1 MTKSEKPTKSDRNIW
16 FPAKKY
22 GYGWGR
28 PVVWQGWVAFIGCLF
43 VGLAP
48 LLYLATFYKG
58 DVYCREVITKGINA
72 ACNPE
77 VATPV
82 YMLGALL
89 WFAAWILILVQVCT
103 SKGEKASWRWGN
115 KKGKNH
121 SAAKPKSN

>member
-1 MTKSEKPTKSDRNIW
+1 MTKAEKTTKKGTTVW

-28 PVVWQGWVAFIGCLF
+28 PVVWQGWVAFIGCLLA
-43 VGLAP
+43 GLSP
-48 LLYLATFYKG
+48 LMYLATFYKG
-58 DVYCREVITKGINA
+58 DAYCRDIIAKGIDT

-89 WFAAWILILVQVCT
+89 WFMSWVLIVVQMCT
-103 SKGEKASWRWGN
+103 TKGEKPSWRWGSS
-115 KKGKNH
+115 KKDK
-121 SAAKPKSN
+121 K